1 MFSRPFPEILTVK
14 NEAKSK
20 LFTIESLDLRFSNGV
35 KRTYER
41 MKPANHHSVM
51 VVPITEE
58 GDVLLIREYSVGT
71 ERYELGFPKG
81 RVDSKE
87 SLEQAA
93 VRELKEEVGLGTD
106 KLTYLREVVLAPS
119 FLSSHMTLF
128 TAQGL
133 YPEVLKGDEPEPLE
147 ICRYPLSESFKLL
160 SRPDFRESRS
170 ILALLLTLRKL
181 DDLLD
186 VGSASFSGT
195 EG

>member
-1 MFSRPFPEILTVK
+1 MFSRPFPKILTVK
-14 NEAKSK
+14 SEAKSK

-41 MKPANHHSVM
+41 MKPANHRSVM

-93 VRELKEEVGLGTD
+93 VRELKEEVGLGTY